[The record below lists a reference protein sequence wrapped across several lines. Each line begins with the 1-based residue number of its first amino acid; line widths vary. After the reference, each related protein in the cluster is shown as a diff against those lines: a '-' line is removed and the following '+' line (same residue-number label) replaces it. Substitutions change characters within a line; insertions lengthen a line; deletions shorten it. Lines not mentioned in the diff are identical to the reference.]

1 MSGLHAELIA
11 LPLLVSMLIGCT
23 HHPFVNRPYPRWGQE
38 VWLARSNRV
47 EPLSMRIQLPADP
60 AAAPACLLIVHGM
73 NEYIGRYGAIAA
85 YFSKRFIV
93 AGFDL
98 YAHGLSN
105 PALVAADRAI
115 AAGAARF
122 DAGTAYLAQGTL
134 RDLEPMRHDFEQ
146 ALRHLVAFCDEHGK
160 RGRPVFI
167 LSHSLGSLIA
177 ASSLL
182 DPSPDDGPHGRV
194 QGIVFSGPAF
204 SVTEIPG
211 WRGYFQTPFVK
222 LAFHAEEHFLRPQN
236 EPLPLMIANQ
246 TLAFITVPLLN
257 GLFEVLSWPG
267 LRRIFSPVTPDWV
280 PDYLTDW
287 EEERARH
294 RADGYIIR
302 RSILRYVKG
311 IEEEIVRFRRRMREF
326 ATPYLLIYSARDPI
340 TPAWGSQDFSAQ
352 TLTKHPDNQLL
363 PLVDKFHHE
372 HLFSAPPLRDELLR
386 CIENWVDR
394 RLESLDRADAKKSRN
409 VG

>member
-1 MSGLHAELIA
+1 MLCACAHRQ
-11 LPLLVSMLIGCT
+11 LVT
-23 HHPFVNRPYPRWGQE
+23 KPYPRWGE
-38 VWLARSNRV
+38 ELWLVRGDCDQ
-47 EPLSMRIQLPADP
+47 PLSMRVQLPENP

-73 NEYIGRYGAIAA
+73 NEYVGRYGEIAA
-85 YFSKRFIV
+85 HFSRRFIV

-105 PALVAADRAI
+105 PTLLAADRAI
-115 AAGAARF
+115 AAGAGEF
-122 DAGTAYLAQGTL
+122 DVSDAYLTQARL
-134 RDLEPMRHDFEQ
+134 RDLEPMRRDFER
-146 ALRHLVAFCDEHGK
+146 ALRRLIAICDEQG
-160 RGRPVFI
+160 RPGRPVFI

-182 DPSPDDGPHGRV
+182 RHPHERV

-222 LAFHAEEHFLRPQN
+222 LAFHVEEHFLRPQG

-246 TLAFITVPLLN
+246 ALALVTVPLLD
-257 GLFEVLSWPG
+257 GLFNVLSWPG
-267 LRRIFSPVTPDWV
+267 LRSIFSPVTPDWV

-302 RSILRYVKG
+302 RTILRYVKG
-311 IEEEIVRFRRRMREF
+311 IEEEIARFRRGMAGF
-326 ATPYLLIYSARDPI
+326 STPYLLIYSSRDPI
-340 TPAWGSQDFSAQ
+340 TPAWGNHDFAAK
-352 TLTKHPDNQLL
+352 TLAKHPDNQLL

-386 CIENWVDR
+386 RIDDWLER
-394 RLESLDRADAKKSRN
+394 RLKSLHDADRKPEA
-409 VG
+409 